1 MTEKAKAKEE
11 KAKDKKDD
19 KKEDKKEKTSPTP
32 PAEDKVD
39 CKKRSTFEHLEA
51 AHKALGLSAAQLD
64 AVSEVENGLF

>member
-11 KAKDKKDD
+11 KAKDKK
-19 KKEDKKEKTSPTP
+19 EDKKEKASPTP